1 MIQFDSFTL
10 DNGLTVIANQDD
22 KTPLVAV
29 NLLYRVGAKNENPK
43 ATGFAHLFEH
53 LMFSGSKNFQSYDE
67 AIQMMGGESNAFTN
81 NDFTNYYLTLP
92 ADFLP
97 HALDLEA
104 DRMQNLNINVQSLEV
119 QRNVVIEEFKQRYIN
134 QPYGDLWAEIRRLA
148 YKVHPYK
155 WQTIG
160 SDISHIENAS
170 LEQVRSFYDN
180 FYQPSNAILS
190 ISGNVS
196 LSSVKE
202 EVERA
207 FGKMEYKRTIF
218 PAYSMEPQQ
227 KDNRRIKVFRDV
239 PSNVICIIFP
249 MSRRKDRQYFVQDL
263 LSDVLSNG
271 KSSRMYQG
279 LVVEQKLFTEI
290 NAFISGDDDAGL
302 FIVMGK
308 YCDGISLEQGE
319 EAIWHEL
326 KSVCE
331 NPISEQELR
340 KMKNKNE
347 ASATFS
353 NMKILDKAMNLAY
366 YAHLGEPDRIN
377 KEREFYNSVTIRDL
391 QQAAEQMFHL
401 DCHSV
406 LYYLKNERDEI
417 E

>member
-29 NLLYRVGAKNENPK
+29 NLLYRVGAKNEDPK

-97 HALDLEA
+97 YALDLEA
-104 DRMQNLNINVQSLEV
+104 DRMQNLNINAQSLEV

-196 LSSVKE
+196 LNSVKE
-202 EVERA
+202 EVERT

-319 EAIWHEL
+319 EAIWQEL
-326 KSVCE
+326 NSVCE
-331 NPISEQELR
+331 NPVSEQELR

>member
-1 MIQFDSFTL
+1 MIQFDSFIL

-331 NPISEQELR
+331 NPVSEQELR

-406 LYYLKNERDEI
+406 LYYLKNDRDEI

>member
-1 MIQFDSFTL
+1 MIQFDSFIL

-134 QPYGDLWAEIRRLA
+134 QTYGDLWAEIRRLA

-271 KSSRMYQG
+271 KSSRMYQS
-279 LVVEQKLFTEI
+279 LVVEKKLFTEI

-319 EAIWHEL
+319 EAIWQEL
-326 KSVCE
+326 NSVCE
-331 NPISEQELR
+331 NPVSEQELR

-406 LYYLKNERDEI
+406 LYYLKNDRDEI